1 MITAAAA
8 IAPIVPGQPAK
19 GAPSAGGDMFAL
31 SFQAIAD
38 GIAPPPADAIRQP
51 VAAPG
56 IALPTTRVD
65 PAPSWLPVV
74 NVAASA
80 SEDVSST
87 GAAAPMAVVVQQ
99 DARAGFDHDMI
110 AAVTGRSFA
119 APSSSAVQPD
129 SPSVE
134 RSTNIPSA
142 ATPARPT
149 SIEGAG
155 RDIPT
160 LSAGIAPQRDTHN
173 DIAALSPAIAT
184 ASPSHSPHAPGTS
197 GDPVAVGIAIPTEP
211 STGPKKVV
219 QASVSPAAKPEGPTG
234 ATTPVPIAV
243 VASIAPHPSIATAQ
257 TMPVGEHSLRPDNDN
272 PAGTIE
278 PDTAT
283 LPPHAASRA
292 AGAPDGVA
300 VAPPVVAKAATS
312 TTHAPEAVPADM
324 ASVIPA
330 LRRQTVA
337 AGMES
342 AQMSVDLPSADDA
355 NIEIIAITTPVMPL
369 IAVEV
374 ASPVDEAPTSAAEN
388 TSVSTSRPAVATA
401 SDHVSV
407 IDPFDDREPDGIAA
421 DQEEPAAT
429 TDAPVIPTVTPDPA
443 AIGIVPPLVV
453 PSATAPAPPSS
464 DAKPTPATTVDAP
477 ATTVDAPV
485 STRRRGTADP
495 ATAPRSEMAPGVP
508 VPAMASSRSTTTVPQ
523 PAIAASAT
531 EAVPPPLRSR
541 ADDMMRP
548 DASDSLPIARNTGV
562 ARVQADIPARANAA
576 VAANPDVT
584 PAPTDALPMARRPGT
599 TPARTGGSV
608 TSDAPLATNIDI
620 SPTSTNALP
629 PTPTTATTSSPA
641 GHVREVRPAAP
652 PQAHATSIAP
662 TGTTPPLAA
671 QPVVDP
677 LIAVAAPVSVADAP
691 DVPTTATPADADAA
705 MTRPTF
711 VREVTGG
718 VRQTVALRPQAEAP
732 AQPAAGTTAPAS
744 QVFGA
749 AMHAANG
756 PDERKR
762 ATPLD
767 PASAVAAMAP
777 VQTSIVAPVGE
788 SSQPTL
794 DMRQDSW
801 PSGMID
807 HIEALRDA
815 ANASDTRIRLVPDAL
830 GTINIA
836 VRRVGDAIHVRFA
849 AEDATTRTMIEDAQ
863 PRLAEIAQERG
874 LKIGQSIVEPA
885 PVTSTNTGQSGS
897 GQQPSNQQSAGQ
909 SPTGNGQQQQSGQ
922 TQTQAQAGQQQQPRQ
937 QQPQAAPTTRQPA
950 PARTNSP
957 DTDAA
962 GNGRIA

>member
-38 GIAPPPADAIRQP
+38 GIAPSPADTTRQP

-119 APSSSAVQPD
+119 APSSRAVQPD

-160 LSAGIAPQRDTHN
+160 LSAGIAPLLDTDN
-173 DIAALSPAIAT
+173 DSAPLSPAIAT
-184 ASPSHSPHAPGTS
+184 ASPSRSPHAPGTS
-197 GDPVAVGIAIPTEP
+197 GDPVAVGIAIPTAS

-272 PAGTIE
+272 PAGMVE
-278 PDTAT
+278 PDTAM
-283 LPPHAASRA
+283 LPPPADSRA
-292 AGAPDGVA
+292 SGAPDGVA
-300 VAPPVVAKAATS
+300 VAPPVAANAATS
-312 TTHAPEAVPADM
+312 TAHAPEAVPTDM

-330 LRRQTVA
+330 PRRQTVA
-337 AGMES
+337 PGMES
-342 AQMSVDLPSADDA
+342 AQMSIDLPSADDA
-355 NIEIIAITTPVMPL
+355 NIEIIAIAAPVMPL

-388 TSVSTSRPAVATA
+388 TSASTSRPAVATA

-407 IDPFDDREPDGIAA
+407 IDPSDDREPDGIAA

-443 AIGIVPPLVV
+443 AIGMVPPLVV
-453 PSATAPAPPSS
+453 PSAIAPAPPSS
-464 DAKPTPATTVDAP
+464 DAKPTP

-508 VPAMASSRSTTTVPQ
+508 VPATASSRSTTTVPQ

-541 ADDMMRP
+541 ADDMMRS
-548 DASDSLPIARNTGV
+548 DASDSLPIAQNTGV
-562 ARVQADIPARANAA
+562 ARVQADIPAKANAA

-584 PAPTDALPMARRPGT
+584 PASTGALPTARRPGS
-599 TPARTGGSV
+599 TPSRTGGSV

-620 SPTSTNALP
+620 SLTSANALP

-641 GHVREVRPAAP
+641 GHVREVRTAAP

-691 DVPTTATPADADAA
+691 DVPTTATPADGDAA

-801 PSGMID
+801 PGGMID

-830 GTINIA
+830 GAINIA
-836 VRRVGDAIHVRFA
+836 VRTVGDAIHVRFA

-874 LKIGQSIVEPA
+874 LKIGQTIVEPA

-909 SPTGNGQQQQSGQ
+909 SPTGNGQQQQSG
-922 TQTQAQAGQQQQPRQ
+922 QTQAQAGQQQQPRQ